1 MGEWGGITDEHRAG
15 REYLAPRWRKT
26 VGGEQTKR
34 QADPA
39 LFALP
44 VCGLR
49 PQRRGS
55 ACGRPYAPPPRPPCG
70 PPAQRARSDAA
81 AFVWHNTYSLGIQLE
96 SEKTLEGR
104 EVNEPHVK
112 KTRSKTPT
120 R

>member
-1 MGEWGGITDEHRAG
+1 MNTGLGENIWLPAGVKLWVASRQNARQTLRCLRCLFVACVRNAGGARA
-15 REYLAPRWRKT
+15 A
-26 VGGEQTKR
+26 
-34 QADPA
+34 
-39 LFALP
+39 
-44 VCGLR
+44 GLM
-49 PQRRGS
+49 P
-55 ACGRPYAPPPRPPCG
+55 PPPRPPPCG